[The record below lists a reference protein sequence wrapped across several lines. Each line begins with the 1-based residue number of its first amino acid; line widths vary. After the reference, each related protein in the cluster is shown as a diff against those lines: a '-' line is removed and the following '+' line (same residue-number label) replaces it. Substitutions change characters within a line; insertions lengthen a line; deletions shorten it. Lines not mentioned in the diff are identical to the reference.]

1 MPRDR
6 AIELDETVA
15 APERRDPA
23 LDATLPAGDPALDAT
38 LLPGPLAGQAAADP
52 TGVGSGRYRVGE
64 EVGRGGLGRVVSAYD
79 VLLERTVAL
88 KELLDD
94 SEDSRRRFRSE
105 VLITARLQH
114 PSIVPIYDAGRWPNH
129 APFYAMKLVGGLPL
143 SDAIAAAPSLAE
155 RLTLVPNV
163 LAVADAIAFAH
174 GERIIHRDLKPH
186 NVLVGAHGETIVIDW
201 GIAKDLGAAEQG
213 PASLDALPRTR
224 AHETVAGSTLGTPG
238 YMAPEQALG
247 GKVDERS
254 DVYALGAMLYHVLS
268 GTAPHEGDTLQVM
281 LTRIGR
287 GEITPLVER
296 EPRAPAELRA
306 IVAKAMAR
314 RASDRYPTA
323 HELAD
328 DLRRYTTDQLV
339 GAYRYTLW
347 HRLRRWVQ
355 RNAAASVALV
365 LLAAFGA
372 WTLWSL
378 RRERGDAL
386 EAARIQLELAVRGT
400 ARDVAFSLDQAD
412 PMLVGLRALT
422 DPALPLAA
430 VGPRMHDLALGR
442 PGVANISIGFAS
454 GLFRGTFVPA
464 GEDEIEVQESVV
476 GSGGTLRHDYRIG
489 AGGVVPLGELHTDY
503 DVRLRPHYA
512 LAKKTRERAWM
523 PPRTYFTSRT
533 TGITCVEPVYGPD
546 GALRAVTTV
555 DFDVAALS
563 AFVVH
568 PPLPDARAVVFAG
581 DGSILAFPS
590 AVLPDLAVKEGRV
603 LRHEDYAD
611 PVLEAMFAALGPKP
625 ALAMQF
631 LDLRVAGEDYLVA
644 VAPIGGHRA
653 GVAAPLDWYVATM
666 APARGLVGSALA
678 RERQTLFA
686 LAAALA
692 IAAAMAVWLVR
703 RAVRA
708 RAPASRGG

>member
-1 MPRDR
+1 VPRDR

-15 APERRDPA
+15 APEGRDPA
-23 LDATLPAGDPALDAT
+23 LDATVSAGDPALDAT
-38 LLPGPLAGQAAADP
+38 LLPGPLAGQAAADAP
-52 TGVGSGRYRVGE
+52 GSSAGRYRVGG
-64 EVGRGGLGRVVSAYD
+64 EVGRGGLGRVVSAHD
-79 VLLERTVAL
+79 LLLDRTVAL

-94 SEDSRRRFRSE
+94 SEDSRRRFQRE

-114 PSIVPIYDAGRWPNH
+114 PSIVPIYDAGQWPTH
-129 APFYAMKLVGGLPL
+129 APFYAMKLVGGRPL
-143 SDAIAAAPSLAE
+143 SDAIAAAPSLE
-155 RLTLVPNV
+155 QRLTLLPNV

-186 NVLVGAHGETIVIDW
+186 NVLVGPHGETMVIDW
-201 GIAKDLGAAEQG
+201 GIAKDLGSSDE
-213 PASLDALPRTR
+213 DAPGIDAPVATR

-268 GTAPHEGDTLQVM
+268 GTAPHEGDTLQAM

-287 GEITPLVER
+287 GEITPLAER

-306 IVAKAMAR
+306 IVTKAMAR
-314 RASDRYPTA
+314 RPSDRYPTA
-323 HELAD
+323 RDVAD

-339 GAYRYTLW
+339 FAYRYTLW

-378 RRERGDAL
+378 RRERRDAFD
-386 EAARIQLELAVRGT
+386 AARLELELAVAGT
-400 ARDVAFSLDQAD
+400 GRDVAFSLDQAE
-412 PMLVGLRALT
+412 PMLVSLRALT
-422 DPALPLAA
+422 DPALPLATA
-430 VGPRMHDLALGR
+430 APRMHDLAVGR

-454 GLFRGTFVPA
+454 GVFRGTFIPA
-464 GEDEIEVQESVV
+464 GHDEIQVQESMV
-476 GSGGTLRHDYRIG
+476 GEGGTLRHNYRIAAVG
-489 AGGVVPLGELHTDY
+489 LVPLGELHTDY

-512 LAKKTRERAWM
+512 LAERTRERAWM

-546 GALRAVTTV
+546 GALSAVTTV

-568 PPLPDARAVVFAG
+568 PPLPGARAVVFAG

-590 AVLPDLAVKEGRV
+590 ASLPDLAVKEGRV
-603 LRHEDYAD
+603 LRHEDFAD
-611 PVLEAMFAALGPKP
+611 PVLDAMFAELGPKL
-625 ALAMQF
+625 ALAVRF
-631 LDLRVAGEDYLVA
+631 LDLRVEGEDYLVA
-644 VAPIGGHRA
+644 VAPIGGRRA
-653 GVAAPLDWYVATM
+653 GVVAPLDWYVATM
-666 APARGLVGSALA
+666 VPAKGLVGSALA
-678 RERQTLFA
+678 RERQARVA
-686 LAAALA
+686 LVAALA
-692 IAAAMAVWLVR
+692 IAAAMGVWFVR
-703 RAVRA
+703 WAVRA
-708 RAPASRGG
+708 RANARPRA